1 MSFLEIS
8 VNPAAGFQLH
18 HKKSNLNFT
27 AEFQNG
33 KIQNPDKFACT
44 RIADEKSKRKF
55 IVVADSATVYTSPIQ
70 ENFGTT
76 LTDSYIAIRNKTK
89 NKIRLIKVEEAS
101 LKSTHYDTLEEYRR
115 PQVLD
120 KNVALRDFG
129 GKNANRYL
137 DRIKRTQ
144 PNVNVSLISI
154 NFCRFLI

>member
-1 MSFLEIS
+1 MCNRIS
-8 VNPAAGFQLH
+8 
-18 HKKSNLNFT
+18 
-27 AEFQNG
+27 
-33 KIQNPDKFACT
+33 
-44 RIADEKSKRKF
+44 DEKSKRKF
-55 IVVADSATVYTSPIQ
+55 IAVANSSTVYSSPIH

-101 LKSTHYDTLEEYRR
+101 LKSIHYDTLEEYRR

-144 PNVNVSLISI
+144 PNVNVSLI
-154 NFCRFLI
+154 